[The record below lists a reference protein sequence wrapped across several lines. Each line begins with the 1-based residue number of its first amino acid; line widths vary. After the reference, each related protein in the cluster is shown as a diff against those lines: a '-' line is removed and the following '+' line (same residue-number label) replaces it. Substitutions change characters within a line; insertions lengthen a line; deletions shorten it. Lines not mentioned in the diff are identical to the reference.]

1 MRTASAS
8 SLKRITDSTGPKIS
22 SRAIFMS
29 LRTPSNTVGS
39 T

>member
-1 MRTASAS
+1 VE
-8 SLKRITDSTGPKIS
+8 KRITLITGPKIS

-29 LRTPSNTVGS
+29 LRTPANTVGS